1 MKTTINSL
9 GILFTTIG
17 SFLVWR
23 YLTEINFADK
33 ESYLEGKGVLTVPC
47 PSEAD
52 VSKFKRSLC
61 LSETGLLLILWG
73 GFFQIVS
80 NYMPSNN

>member
-9 GILFTTIG
+9 GILSSTIG

-33 ESYLEGKGVLTVPC
+33 EKFLKGEGVLTVPN
-47 PSEAD
+47 PSKED
-52 VSKFKRSLC
+52 VTKFKRSLF
-61 LSETGLLLILWG
+61 LSETGLLLILLG
-73 GFFQIVS
+73 GILQIIS
-80 NYMPSNN
+80 NYMPSSN

>member
-9 GILFTTIG
+9 GILLTTIG

-47 PSEAD
+47 PTETD
-52 VSKFKRSLC
+52 VAKFKKSLR

-73 GFFQIVS
+73 GAFQILS

>member
-9 GILFTTIG
+9 GILGSTIG

-33 ESYLEGKGVLTVPC
+33 DKFLQGEGVFTVPC
-47 PSEAD
+47 PTKED
-52 VSKFKRSLC
+52 VEKFKRSLF
-61 LSETGLLLILWG
+61 LSKTGLLLILVG
-73 GFFQIVS
+73 GVLQIIS
-80 NYMPSNN
+80 NYMPSDN

>member
-9 GILFTTIG
+9 GILSSTIG

-33 ESYLEGKGVLTVPC
+33 EKFLQGEGVLTIPN
-47 PSEAD
+47 PSKED
-52 VSKFKRSLC
+52 VAKFKRSLF
-61 LSETGLLLILWG
+61 LSETGLLLILLG
-73 GFFQIVS
+73 GILQIIS